1 MEYPVTFYRQGWN
14 DLSDWILVLSAEHE
28 QECRDQGFKH
38 MREFPLPD
46 DVAEPVSSVAE
57 IQQLPHNEAAPKR
70 RGRPP
75 RVKHDDSGATD

>member
-14 DLSDWILVLSAEHE
+14 DLSDWILVESAEHE
-28 QECRDQGFKH
+28 IQCRAAGFKH
-38 MREFPLPD
+38 MREFSEDVADAPH
-46 DVAEPVSSVAE
+46 DVAEKQQVA
-57 IQQLPHNEAAPKR
+57 HNESAPKR